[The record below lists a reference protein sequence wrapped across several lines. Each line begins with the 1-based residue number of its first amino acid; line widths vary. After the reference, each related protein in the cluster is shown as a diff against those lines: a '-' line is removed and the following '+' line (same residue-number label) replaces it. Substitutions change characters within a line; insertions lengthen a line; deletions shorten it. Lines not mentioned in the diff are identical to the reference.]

1 MADENKSPE
10 GDTFRFSDDGPEYK
24 VDDLSEENKLVFAKV
39 NFLNNQ
45 NAKLN
50 QEVAETNL
58 RIEANQVLAQAL
70 SEKLKEAVEPKVEV
84 PNESS

>member
-1 MADENKSPE
+1 MTEENKLPE

-24 VDDLSEENKLVFAKV
+24 VDDLSEEDKLVFAKV

-84 PNESS
+84 PDESS